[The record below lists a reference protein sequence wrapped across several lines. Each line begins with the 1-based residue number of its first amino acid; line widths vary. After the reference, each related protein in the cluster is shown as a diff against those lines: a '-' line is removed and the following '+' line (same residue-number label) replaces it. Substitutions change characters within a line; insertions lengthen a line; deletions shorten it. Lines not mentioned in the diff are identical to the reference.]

1 MRVNSEE
8 ALRRGREALDKAG
21 SWMELRKTAAVGSF
35 SSLSA
40 RRNSKPKEPS
50 SPKPSSR

>member
-21 SWMELRKTAAVGSF
+21 SWMELRKTNAVRFASLTSRGGNEHVKPPTEHGS
-35 SSLSA
+35 
-40 RRNSKPKEPS
+40 K
-50 SPKPSSR
+50 